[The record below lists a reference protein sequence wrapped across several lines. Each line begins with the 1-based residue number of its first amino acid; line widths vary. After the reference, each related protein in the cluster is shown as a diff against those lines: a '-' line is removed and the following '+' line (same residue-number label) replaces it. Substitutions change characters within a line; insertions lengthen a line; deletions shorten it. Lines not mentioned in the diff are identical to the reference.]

1 MVAIGNTK
9 GENTEKGHTG
19 KKKRGDPIFVPL
31 RCRTP
36 YSLLEGAL
44 KIDEL
49 AARLREWRIPAAG
62 LTDTNNICA
71 ALEYSEKM
79 VDAGI
84 QPIIGLTL
92 SVYLGDDDIQLNPR
106 TNLHG
111 GKEIA
116 GTIVLLAQN
125 EQGYTNLL
133 KLSSS
138 AFLDVDATDLPHV
151 NIMQLQG
158 LNEGLIALTGG
169 ADGFI
174 NRLICSGQNEQ
185 AGHWLKT
192 MSAWFERRLY
202 IELQRHGLPNE
213 KQAEPH
219 LINFAYDMALP
230 LVATNEPYFLDP
242 DMYKAHDALL
252 AISEGSYVLETDR
265 RHVSNQHYLKMPE
278 AMVKLFKDLPEAIE
292 NTIDIAK
299 RCAFRSPKRDPI
311 LPGFGD
317 GSESETDILA
327 RMAHEGLEMRLGQV
341 EPAEPRGDYFARLDF
356 ELGVIAKMGFPGYF
370 LIVADFIKW
379 AKEQGIPVG
388 PGRGSGAGSVVAWAL
403 TITDLDPLRYGLL
416 FERFLNPERI
426 SMPDFDI
433 DFCQERRGE
442 VIRYVQDKYG
452 EDQVAHIIT
461 FGTLQ
466 ARAVVR
472 DVGRVLQMPL
482 GQVDRLAKLV
492 PSNPA
497 NPVSLSE
504 AIKIEPALQ
513 RERDSEPA
521 VQELLTMALQLEGL
535 YRNASTHAAGV
546 VIGDRPLAELVPLYR
561 DARSEIPATQFTM
574 KWVEKAGLVKFDF
587 LGLKTLTV
595 IDRALKYLKQQGI
608 VLDLDT
614 TSVDD
619 PDAYKLLEQG
629 LSQGIFQLESSGMRD
644 TLRKMAPNSIEE
656 LTAIISLY
664 RPGPMRNIPEY
675 IERKFGRSPITYPHE
690 SLEEILKETY
700 GIIIYQEQVMQIA
713 QILSGYSLGE
723 ADVLRRAMGKK
734 DKEVM
739 ARQESRFVDGAAEN
753 GVKGALARQIFQLVN
768 EFAGYGF
775 NKSHAAAY
783 AMISFRTAYL
793 KAHHGVEF
801 LAASMSLDI
810 SNVDKLA
817 LFAREAKQMNLEIM
831 PPCVNRSHADFEVAD
846 GKILYALGAIKNVG
860 VEAMK
865 HLIQVREKGGPF
877 LDMFDFARRL
887 DARIVNKRAY
897 ENLAKSGAFD
907 CLEPNRARTFASAT
921 VLLSISARAAQER
934 NSAQVNLF
942 GDSEE
947 AMVEPELPIVEC
959 WGTVETLEQE
969 LAAAGYYLSGH
980 PLEEQAEALK
990 RRKFLQI
997 EDADAAYLHGQRAVR
1012 MAGVLHK
1019 RQERI
1024 SQRTK
1029 KRFAY
1034 LNLSDPSGEYEVFV
1048 GEETLVRHR
1057 DILKAGN
1064 LLELQVKLDMRDG
1077 ELSFTVNT
1085 VKLLGGASG
1094 DTAPKISGLD
1104 VYIRNGE
1111 TLEALKRCIAGL
1123 ESAPMKAKGKMNII
1137 VPIEDAREIALKLPG
1152 QYGLDDTFQAAL
1164 KAVPGVEKI
1173 NEF

>member
-1 MVAIGNTK
+1 MAAT
-9 GENTEKGHTG
+9 
-19 KKKRGDPIFVPL
+19 KKRGEPIFVPL

-36 YSLLEGAL
+36 YSLLEGAI

-49 AARLREWRIPAAG
+49 AGRLREWRIPAAG

-71 ALEYSEKM
+71 ALEYSEKL
-79 VDAGI
+79 VEAGI
-84 QPIIGLTL
+84 QPIIGCTL
-92 SVYLGDDDIQLNPR
+92 SVYLGGEDNQLNSH
-106 TNLHG
+106 TSLHG
-111 GKEIA
+111 GKELA

-133 KLSSS
+133 KLSSA
-138 AFLDVDATDLPHV
+138 AFLDVDATDLPHI
-151 NIMQLQG
+151 NITQLQE
-158 LNEGLIALTGG
+158 LNAGLILLTGG
-169 ADGFI
+169 GDGFI
-174 NRLICSGQNEQ
+174 NRLICAGQIEQ
-185 AGHWLKT
+185 AQDWVKT
-192 MSAWFERRLY
+192 LSGWFARRLY
-202 IELQRHGLPNE
+202 IELQRHDLANE

-219 LINFAYDMALP
+219 LIDFAYDMGLP

-242 DMYKAHDALL
+242 DMHKAHDALL

-265 RHVSNQHYLKMPE
+265 RHVSKQHYLKMPE
-278 AMVKLFKDLPEAIE
+278 VMAELFKDIPEAIE

-299 RCAFRSPKRDPI
+299 RCAFRSPKREPI

-327 RMAHEGLEMRLGQV
+327 RLALAGLEMRLDQV
-341 EPAEPRGDYFARLDF
+341 EPAAPREDYFKRLDF
-356 ELGVIAKMGFPGYF
+356 ELGIIAKMGFPGYF

-379 AKEQGIPVG
+379 AKDQGIPVG

-416 FERFLNPERI
+416 FERFLNPARI

-497 NPVSLSE
+497 NPVSLAE
-504 AIKIEPALQ
+504 AIKMEPALQ

-521 VQELLTMALQLEGL
+521 VQELLTIALQLEGL

-595 IDRALKYLKQQGI
+595 IYRALKFLKRQDI
-608 VLDLDT
+608 ELDLDT
-614 TSVDD
+614 TPVDD
-619 PDAYKLLEQG
+619 PASYKLLEQG

-644 TLRKMAPNSIEE
+644 TLRKMAPSSIEE
-656 LTAIISLY
+656 LTALISLY

-675 IERKFGRSPITYPHE
+675 IERKFGRSPITYPHA

-713 QILSGYSLGE
+713 QVLSGYSLGE

-734 DKEVM
+734 DKEEM
-739 ARQESRFVDGAAEN
+739 ARQESRFVDGAAQN
-753 GVKGALARQIFQLVN
+753 GVKGALAKQIFNLVN

-793 KAHHGVEF
+793 KAHHPVEF

-810 SNVDKLA
+810 SNVEKLA
-817 LFAREAKQMNLEIM
+817 LFAREAKQMDVEIAS
-831 PPCVNRSHADFEVAD
+831 PCVNRSFADFEVAD

-860 VEAMK
+860 VEAMR
-865 HLIQVREKGGPF
+865 HLVVVREQGGPF
-877 LDMFDFARRL
+877 LDVFDFARRV

-897 ENLAKSGAFD
+897 ENLAKVGAFD
-907 CLEPNRARTFASAT
+907 NLEPNRARTFASAA
-921 VLLSISARAAQER
+921 VLLAVGARAAQER

-947 AMVEPELPIVEC
+947 TMAEPELPSVEP
-959 WGTVETLEQE
+959 WGTVQILEQE

-980 PLEEQAEALK
+980 PLESQAEALK
-990 RRKFLQI
+990 RRKFLHIDQAD
-997 EDADAAYLHGQRAVR
+997 DAYARGQRAVR

-1019 RQERI
+1019 RQERV

-1048 GEETLVRHR
+1048 GEELLVRHR
-1057 DILKAGN
+1057 DILQAGT
-1064 LLELQVKLDMRDG
+1064 LLEFQIKLDMRDG
-1077 ELSFTVNT
+1077 ELRMTVNG
-1085 VKLLGGASG
+1085 VKPLTGGRA
-1094 DTAPKISGLD
+1094 DIAPKISGLD
-1104 VYIRNGE
+1104 IYIQSAD
-1111 TLEALKRCIAGL
+1111 TLEALKRCIDGL
-1123 ESAPMKAKGKMNII
+1123 ESAPMKAKGKMNVI

-1152 QYGLDDTFQAAL
+1152 QYGLDATFQAAL

-1173 NEF
+1173 SEF

>member
-1 MVAIGNTK
+1 MAVK
-9 GENTEKGHTG
+9 S
-19 KKKRGDPIFVPL
+19 KRGDPVFVPL

-79 VDAGI
+79 VGAGI
-84 QPIIGLTL
+84 QPIIGCTL
-92 SVYLGDDDIQLNPR
+92 SVYLGGEDNSLNP
-106 TNLHG
+106 HG
-111 GKEIA
+111 GKELA

-133 KLSSS
+133 KLSST
-138 AFLDVDATDLPHV
+138 AFLDIEPTDLPHV
-151 NIMQLQG
+151 RIDKLQE
-158 LNEGLIALTGG
+158 LSSGLIMLTGG
-169 ADGFI
+169 GDGFV
-174 NRLICSGQNEQ
+174 NRLICAGQVEQ
-185 AGHWLKT
+185 AKDWLEKL
-192 MSAWFERRLY
+192 SGWFAGRLY
-202 IELQRHGLPNE
+202 VELQRHGLENE

-219 LINFAYDMALP
+219 LIDFAYDMGLP

-242 DMYKAHDALL
+242 EMHKAHDALL
-252 AISEGSYVLETDR
+252 AISEGSYVLEPDR
-265 RHVSNQHYLKMPE
+265 RHVSKQHYLKMPE
-278 AMVKLFKDLPEAIE
+278 VMAELFKDIPEAIE
-292 NTIDIAK
+292 NTVDIAK
-299 RCAFRSPKRDPI
+299 RCAFRSPMRDPI

-317 GSESETDILA
+317 GTQTETDILA
-327 RMAHEGLEMRLGQV
+327 VMAREGLEMRLKQV
-341 EPAEPRGDYFARLDF
+341 EPAEPRDVYFDRMDF
-356 ELGVIAKMGFPGYF
+356 ELSVIKKMGFPGYF

-403 TITDLDPLRYGLL
+403 TITDLDPLRYGLI

-433 DFCQERRGE
+433 DFCQERRSE
-442 VIRYVQDKYG
+442 VIRYVQEKYG
-452 EDQVAHIIT
+452 KEQVAHIIT

-497 NPVSLSE
+497 NPVSLAE

-608 VLDLDT
+608 DLDLDT
-614 TSVDD
+614 TPVDD
-619 PDAYKLLEQG
+619 PASYKLLEQG

-675 IERKFGRSPITYPHE
+675 IERKFGRSPITYPHA

-713 QILSGYSLGE
+713 QVLSGYSLGE

-734 DKEVM
+734 DKEEM

-753 GVKGALARQIFQLVN
+753 GVKNALAKQIFNLVN

-793 KAHHGVEF
+793 KAHHPVEF

-810 SNVDKLA
+810 SNVEKLA
-817 LFAREAKQMNLEIM
+817 LFARETKQMDVEVA
-831 PPCVNRSHADFEVAD
+831 PPCVNRSFADFEVVANFEGKG

-860 VEAMK
+860 VEAMR
-865 HLIQVREKGGPF
+865 HLVMVREEGGPF
-877 LDMFDFARRL
+877 LDVFDFARRV

-897 ENLAKSGAFD
+897 ENLAKAGAFD
-907 CLEPNRARTFASAT
+907 NLEPNRARTFASAA
-921 VLLSISARAAQER
+921 VLLSIGARAAGER

-942 GDSEE
+942 GDAEDTM
-947 AMVEPELPIVEC
+947 AEPELPIVEP
-959 WGTVETLEQE
+959 WGSVEILEQE
-969 LAAAGYYLSGH
+969 LSAAGYYLSGH

-990 RRKFLQI
+990 RRKFVQI
-997 EDADAAYLHGQRAVR
+997 DEADDAFGRGQRAVR

-1019 RQERI
+1019 RQERV

-1048 GEETLVRHR
+1048 GEEILVRHR
-1057 DILKAGN
+1057 DILQAGN
-1064 LLELQVKLDMRDG
+1064 LLELQIKLDMRDG
-1077 ELSFTVNT
+1077 ELSMTVNS
-1085 VKLLGGASG
+1085 VKPLSGGG
-1094 DTAPKISGLD
+1094 TAAVPQIRGLD
-1104 VYIRNGE
+1104 IYIRNAE

-1123 ESAPMKAKGKMNII
+1123 ESAPMKAKGKMNVI
-1137 VPIEDAREIALKLPG
+1137 VPI
-1152 QYGLDDTFQAAL
+1152 
-1164 KAVPGVEKI
+1164 
-1173 NEF
+1173 

>member
-1 MVAIGNTK
+1 MAVS
-9 GENTEKGHTG
+9 
-19 KKKRGDPIFVPL
+19 KRGDPVFVPL

-36 YSLLEGAL
+36 YSLLEGAI
-44 KIDEL
+44 KIGDL
-49 AARLREWRIPAAG
+49 ANRLREWRIPAAG
-62 LTDTNNICA
+62 LTDTNNMCA

-79 VDAGI
+79 VGAGI
-84 QPIIGLTL
+84 QPIIGCTL
-92 SVYLGDDDIQLNPR
+92 NVDLGDVENQLSPAHNM
-106 TNLHG
+106 HG
-111 GKEIA
+111 GKELA
-116 GTIVLLAQN
+116 GNIVLLAQN

-138 AFLDVDATDLPHV
+138 AFLDVEATDLPH
-151 NIMQLQG
+151 IKIEKLKA
-158 LNEGLIALTGG
+158 LNEGLIVLTGG
-169 ADGFI
+169 GDGFI
-174 NRLICSGQNEQ
+174 NRLICAGQNEQ
-185 AGHWLKT
+185 AGDWLKT
-192 MSAWFERRLY
+192 LSGWFDGRLY
-202 IELQRHGLPNE
+202 VELQRHDLPNE
-213 KQAEPH
+213 IQAEPH
-219 LINFAYDMALP
+219 LIDFAYTMGLP

-265 RHVSNQHYLKMPE
+265 RHVSREHYLKMPE
-278 AMVKLFKDLPEAIE
+278 IMVELFKDIPEAVE

-299 RCAFRSPKRDPI
+299 RCAFRSPKREPI
-311 LPGFGD
+311 LPGFNHAKT
-317 GSESETDILA
+317 SEIDILA
-327 RMAHEGLEMRLGQV
+327 AMAKEGLEKRLEKV
-341 EPAEPRGDYFARLDF
+341 TPAEPREVYFDRLAF
-356 ELGVIAKMGFPGYF
+356 EIDVINKMGFPGYF

-379 AKEQGIPVG
+379 AKEKTIPVG

-416 FERFLNPERI
+416 FERFLNPERV

-442 VIRYVQDKYG
+442 VIRYVQEKYG
-452 EDQVAHIIT
+452 EEQVAHIIT

-492 PSNPA
+492 PANPA
-497 NPVSLSE
+497 NPVSLNE
-504 AIKIEPALQ
+504 AIKIEPALK

-521 VQELLTMALQLEGL
+521 VHELLTIALQLEGL

-561 DARSEIPATQFTM
+561 DPRSEIPATQFTM

-595 IDRALKYLKQQGI
+595 IDRTLKHLKKQGI
-608 VLDLDT
+608 DLDLDAAPVNDEK
-614 TSVDD
+614 S
-619 PDAYKLLEQG
+619 YKLLEQG

-664 RPGPMRNIPEY
+664 RPGPMRNISDY
-675 IERKFGRSPITYPHE
+675 IDRKFGRSPITYPHD
-690 SLEEILKETY
+690 SLKEILEETY

-713 QILSGYSLGE
+713 QVLSGYSLGE

-734 DKEVM
+734 DKEEM
-739 ARQESRFVDGAAEN
+739 ARQESRFVDGAGRN
-753 GVKGALARQIFQLVN
+753 GIKSALARQIFNLVN

-793 KAHHGVEF
+793 KAHHPVEF

-810 SNVDKLA
+810 SNVDKLS
-817 LFAREAKQMNLEIM
+817 LFAKEAGRMGVEIV
-831 PPCVNRSHADFEVAD
+831 PPCVNTSFADYEVSD
-846 GKILYALGAIKNVG
+846 GKVLYALGAIKNVG
-860 VEAMK
+860 LEAMR
-865 HLIQVREKGGPF
+865 HLIAVRENGGPF
-877 LDMFDFARRL
+877 LDIFDFARRV

-897 ENLAKSGAFD
+897 ENLTKAGAFD
-907 CLEPNRARTFASAT
+907 RLEPNRARTFASAS
-921 VLLSISARAAQER
+921 VLLSIGARTAQER
-934 NSAQVNLF
+934 NSTQVNLF
-942 GDSEE
+942 GDAEE
-947 AMVEPELPIVEC
+947 TMAEPELPIAEPWGVVEQ
-959 WGTVETLEQE
+959 LEQE
-969 LAAAGYYLSGH
+969 LAAVGFYLSGH
-980 PLEEQAEALK
+980 PLESQAETLK
-990 RRKFLQI
+990 RRKVVLLV
-997 EDADAAYLHGQRAVR
+997 DAQDALARGQFVVR

-1048 GEETLVRHR
+1048 GEDLLVASR
-1057 DILKAGN
+1057 DILQAGT
-1064 LLELQVKLDMRDG
+1064 LLEMMVKLDMRDG
-1077 ELSFTVNT
+1077 ELNMTVNS
-1085 VKLLGGASG
+1085 VQLLSSG
-1094 DTAPKISGLD
+1094 SANTRPTIIRGLD
-1104 VYIRNGE
+1104 VYIRSAE

-1123 ESAPMKAKGKMNII
+1123 ESAPIKAKGEMNVI

-1164 KAVPGVEKI
+1164 RAVQGVEKI

>member
-1 MVAIGNTK
+1 MVAK
-9 GENTEKGHTG
+9 S
-19 KKKRGDPIFVPL
+19 KRGDPIFVPL

-49 AARLREWRIPAAG
+49 AGRLREWRIPAAG

-84 QPIIGLTL
+84 QPIIGCTL
-92 SVYLGDDDIQLNPR
+92 SVYLGGDDNQLSPH
-106 TNLHG
+106 TNMHG
-111 GKEIA
+111 GKELA

-138 AFLDVDATDLPHV
+138 AFLDVDATDLPHI
-151 NIMQLQG
+151 NIARLQE
-158 LNEGLIALTGG
+158 LNEGLIVLTGG
-169 ADGFI
+169 SDGFI
-174 NRLICSGQNEQ
+174 NRLICEGQMEQ
-185 AGHWLKT
+185 AEGWLKKL
-192 MSAWFERRLY
+192 SNWFAGRLY
-202 IELQRHGLPNE
+202 IELQRHDLPKE

-219 LINFAYDMALP
+219 LIKFAYDMGLP

-242 DMYKAHDALL
+242 DMHKAHDALL
-252 AISEGSYVLETDR
+252 AISEASYVLEPDR
-265 RHVSNQHYLKMPE
+265 RHVSKQHYLKMPE
-278 AMVKLFKDLPEAIE
+278 VMVELFNDIPEAIE

-327 RMAHEGLEMRLGQV
+327 RLAHAGLEKRLGQV
-341 EPAEPRGDYFARLDF
+341 EPAEPREDYFSRLDF

-370 LIVADFIKW
+370 LIVADFINW

-403 TITDLDPLRYGLL
+403 AITDLDPLRYGLI

-452 EDQVAHIIT
+452 EEQVAHIIT

-482 GQVDRLAKLV
+482 GQVDRLAKLI

-497 NPVSLSE
+497 NPVSLAE

-513 RERDSEPA
+513 REQKSEPA
-521 VQELLTMALQLEGL
+521 VAELLTIALQLEGL

-595 IDRALKYLKQQGI
+595 IDRALKYLKKQGI
-608 VLDLDT
+608 ELDLDT
-614 TSVDD
+614 TPVDD
-619 PDAYKLLEQG
+619 PAAYKLLEQG

-644 TLRKMAPNSIEE
+644 TLRKMAPSSIEE
-656 LTAIISLY
+656 LTALISLY

-675 IERKFGRSPITYPHE
+675 IERKFGRSKITYPHD

-713 QILSGYSLGE
+713 QVLSGYSLGE

-734 DKEVM
+734 DKEEM

-753 GVKGALARQIFQLVN
+753 GVKGALARQIFELVN

-793 KAHHGVEF
+793 KAHHPVEF

-810 SNVDKLA
+810 SNVEKLA
-817 LFAREAKQMNLEIM
+817 LFAREAKQIDVEIA
-831 PPCVNRSHADFEVAD
+831 PPCVNRSFADFEVAANSEGEG

-860 VEAMK
+860 VEAMR
-865 HLIQVREKGGPF
+865 HLIQVREEGGAF
-877 LDMFDFARRL
+877 LDVFDFARRV

-897 ENLAKSGAFD
+897 ENLAKTGAFD
-907 CLEPNRARTFASAT
+907 SLEPNRARTFASAA
-921 VLLSISARAAQER
+921 VLLAVSARAAQER

-942 GDSEE
+942 GDAEDTM
-947 AMVEPELPIVEC
+947 AEPELPIVEP
-959 WGTVETLEQE
+959 WGTVETLERE
-969 LAAAGYYLSGH
+969 LSAAGYYLSGH

-997 EDADAAYLHGQRAVR
+997 AEADGAYALGQRAVR

-1019 RQERI
+1019 RQERV

-1034 LNLSDPSGEYEVFV
+1034 LNMSDPSGEYEVFV
-1048 GEETLVRHR
+1048 GEDLLVRHR
-1057 DILKAGN
+1057 EILQAGN
-1064 LLELQVKLDMRDG
+1064 LLELQIKLDMRDG
-1077 ELSFTVNT
+1077 ELSMTVNS
-1085 VKLLGGASG
+1085 VKPLSGGSPDG
-1094 DTAPKISGLD
+1094 APKIRGLD
-1104 VYIRNGE
+1104 IYIRNAD

-1123 ESAPMKAKGKMNII
+1123 EGAPMKAKGTMNVI

-1164 KAVPGVEKI
+1164 KAVDGVEKI
-1173 NEF
+1173 NAF

>member
-1 MVAIGNTK
+1 M
-9 GENTEKGHTG
+9 
-19 KKKRGDPIFVPL
+19 PL

-36 YSLLEGAL
+36 YSLLEGAI
-44 KIDEL
+44 KIDDL
-49 AARLREWRIPAAG
+49 AARLRELRIPAAG

-79 VDAGI
+79 VGAGI
-84 QPIIGLTL
+84 QPIIGCTL
-92 SVYLGDDDIQLNPR
+92 SVYLGGEDNQLNPHA
-106 TNLHG
+106 NAHG
-111 GKEIA
+111 GKELA

-125 EQGYTNLL
+125 EQGYINLL
-133 KLSSS
+133 KLSS
-138 AFLDVDATDLPHV
+138 AGFLDVDATDLPHIV
-151 NIMQLQG
+151 ISQLES

-169 ADGFI
+169 GDGFI
-174 NRLICSGQNEQ
+174 NKLICAGQTEQ
-185 AGHWLKT
+185 AQTWLKT
-192 MSAWFERRLY
+192 LSTWFAGRLY
-202 IELQRHGLPNE
+202 VELQRHDLTHE
-213 KQAEPH
+213 KQAEPQ
-219 LINFAYDMALP
+219 LIDFAYDMGLP

-242 DMYKAHDALL
+242 DMHKAHDALL
-252 AISEGSYVLETDR
+252 AISEGSYILEPDR
-265 RHVSNQHYLKMPE
+265 RHVSKQHYLKMPE
-278 AMVKLFKDLPEAIE
+278 AMVELFKDIPEAIE
-292 NTIDIAK
+292 NTVDIAK
-299 RCAFRSPKRDPI
+299 RCSYRSPKRDPI

-317 GSESETDILA
+317 ENTSEADILA
-327 RMAHEGLEMRLGQV
+327 QQARAGLELRLEQN
-341 EPAEPRGDYFARLDF
+341 EPAMERSEYFDRLDF
-356 ELGVIAKMGFPGYF
+356 ELKVINQMGFPGYF
-370 LIVADFIKW
+370 LIVSDFIKW
-379 AKEQGIPVG
+379 AKDQEIPVG

-452 EDQVAHIIT
+452 KDQVAHIIT

-466 ARAVVR
+466 ARVVVR

-497 NPVSLSE
+497 NPVNLSE

-521 VQELLTMALQLEGL
+521 VQELLTIALQLEGL

-546 VIGDRPLAELVPLYR
+546 VIGDRPLAELVPLYK
-561 DARSEIPATQFTM
+561 DARSDIPATQFTM
-574 KWVEKAGLVKFDF
+574 KWAEKAGLVKFDF

-608 VLDLDT
+608 ELDLDT
-614 TSVDD
+614 TSVND
-619 PDAYKLLEQG
+619 PPSYKLLEQG

-664 RPGPMRNIPEY
+664 RPGPMKNIPEY
-675 IERKFGRSPITYPHE
+675 IERKFGRSKITYPHP
-690 SLEEILKETY
+690 SLEGILEETY

-713 QILSGYSLGE
+713 QVLSGYSLGD

-734 DKEVM
+734 DKEEM
-739 ARQESRFVDGAAEN
+739 ARQESVF
-753 GVKGALARQIFQLVN
+753 VKGAAKNNVDGRLARDIFELVN

-793 KAHHGVEF
+793 KAHHPVEF
-801 LAASMSLDI
+801 LAASMSLEI
-810 SNVDKLA
+810 SNVDKLS
-817 LFAREAKQMNLEIM
+817 LFAKEAGRMDVEIA
-831 PPCVNRSHADFEVAD
+831 PPCVNRSFADFEVKD

-860 VEAMK
+860 VEAMR
-865 HLIQVREKGGPF
+865 HLVVVREEGGPF
-877 LDMFDFARRL
+877 LDMFDFARRV

-897 ENLAKSGAFD
+897 ENLAKTGAFD
-907 CLEPNRARTFASAT
+907 CLEPNRARTFASAS
-921 VLLSISARAAQER
+921 VLLSIGARAAEER

-942 GDSEE
+942 GDTEE
-947 AMVEPELPIVEC
+947 SMAEPELPIIEP
-959 WGTVETLEQE
+959 WGTVAALEQE
-969 LAAAGYYLSGH
+969 LSAAGYYLSGH
-980 PLEEQAEALK
+980 PLESQADNLK
-990 RRKFLQI
+990 RRKVVYL
-997 EDADAAYLHGQRAVR
+997 EDAEAALGRGQYVVR

-1034 LNLSDPSGEYEVFV
+1034 LNLSDPSGEYEVFM
-1048 GEETLVRHR
+1048 GEELLVKSRE
-1057 DILKAGN
+1057 LLVAGT
-1064 LLELQVKLDMRDG
+1064 LLELLVKLDLRDG
-1077 ELSFTVNT
+1077 ELSMTVNS
-1085 VKLLGGASG
+1085 VQPLGGSMG
-1094 DTAPKISGLD
+1094 ETAAPLVKGLD
-1104 VYIRNGE
+1104 IYIRNAE

-1123 ESAPMKAKGKMNII
+1123 ESASMKAKGKMNII
-1137 VPIEDAREIALKLPG
+1137 VPIENAQEIALKLPG
-1152 QYGLDDTFQAAL
+1152 RYGLDDTFQAAL
-1164 KAVPGVEKI
+1164 KAVDGVEKI
-1173 NEF
+1173 DEF

>member
-1 MVAIGNTK
+1 MAAK
-9 GENTEKGHTG
+9 S
-19 KKKRGDPIFVPL
+19 KRGDPIFVPL

-79 VDAGI
+79 VGVGI
-84 QPIIGLTL
+84 QPIIGCTL
-92 SVYLGDDDIQLNPR
+92 SVYLGGDENSLNQ
-106 TNLHG
+106 HG
-111 GKEIA
+111 GKELA

-138 AFLDVDATDLPHV
+138 AFLDVEATDLPHV
-151 NIMQLQG
+151 NVTKLQE
-158 LNEGLIALTGG
+158 LSDGLIMLTGG
-169 ADGFI
+169 SDGFI
-174 NRLICSGQNEQ
+174 NRLICAGQMKQ
-185 AGHWLKT
+185 AKNWLQT
-192 MSAWFERRLY
+192 LSNSFEGRLY
-202 IELQRHGLPNE
+202 IELQRHDLASE
-213 KQAEPH
+213 QQAEPH
-219 LINFAYDMALP
+219 LLDFAYDMELP

-242 DMYKAHDALL
+242 EMHKAHDALL
-252 AISEGSYVLETDR
+252 AIAEGSYVLEPDR
-265 RHVSNQHYLKMPE
+265 RHVSNQHYVKMPE
-278 AMVKLFKDLPEAIE
+278 AMVELFKDIPEAIE
-292 NTIDIAK
+292 NTIEIAK
-299 RCAFRSPKRDPI
+299 RCAFRSPMREPI

-317 GSESETDILA
+317 GSETETDILA
-327 RMAHEGLEMRLGQV
+327 RMAREGLEMRLKQV
-341 EPAEPRGDYFARLDF
+341 EPAKPRKEYFDRLDF
-356 ELGVIAKMGFPGYF
+356 ELDVIAKMGFPGYF

-379 AKEQGIPVG
+379 SKEQGIPVG

-442 VIRYVQDKYG
+442 VIRYVQERYG

-482 GQVDRLAKLV
+482 GQVDKLAKLV

-497 NPVSLSE
+497 NPVSLAE

-513 RERDSEPA
+513 KERDSEPA

-595 IDRALKYLKQQGI
+595 IDRALKYLKQQDI

-614 TSVDD
+614 TPVDD
-619 PDAYKLLEQG
+619 PAAYKLLEQG
-629 LSQGIFQLESSGMRD
+629 LSQGIFQLESTGMRD

-675 IERKFGRSPITYPHE
+675 IERKFGRSPISYPHD
-690 SLEEILKETY
+690 SLEDILKETY

-713 QILSGYSLGE
+713 QVLSGYSLGE

-753 GVKGALARQIFQLVN
+753 GVKGALARQIFALVN

-783 AMISFRTAYL
+783 AMISYRTAYL
-793 KAHHGVEF
+793 KAHHSVES

-810 SNVDKLA
+810 SNVDKLS
-817 LFAREAKQMNLEIM
+817 LFAREAKQMGVKIM
-831 PPCVNRSHADFEVAD
+831 PPCVNRSFADFEVAN
-846 GKILYALGAIKNVG
+846 GKVLYALGAIKNVG
-860 VEAMK
+860 VEAMR
-865 HLIQVREKGGPF
+865 HLVNIREEGGPF
-877 LDMFDFARRL
+877 LDVFDFARRV

-897 ENLAKSGAFD
+897 ENLAKVGAFD
-907 CLEPNRARTFASAT
+907 CLEPNRARTFKSAA
-921 VLLSISARAAQER
+921 VLLSIGARAAQER

-942 GDSEE
+942 GDAEE
-947 AMVEPELPIVEC
+947 TMAEPDLPIVEA
-959 WGTVETLEQE
+959 WDNVAALEQE

-990 RRKFLQI
+990 QRKFLQI
-997 EDADAAYLHGQRAVR
+997 MDADEAFLHGQRAVR

-1019 RQERI
+1019 RQERT
-1024 SQRTK
+1024 SQRTN

-1034 LNLSDPSGEYEVFV
+1034 INLSDPSGEYEVFV
-1048 GEETLVRHR
+1048 GEDLLVRHR
-1057 DILKAGN
+1057 DILQTGN
-1064 LLELQVKLDMRDG
+1064 LLELQIKLDMRDG
-1077 ELSFTVNT
+1077 EISLTLNS
-1085 VKLLGGASG
+1085 VKPLDGTNF
-1094 DTAPKISGLD
+1094 DKIPKIRGLE
-1104 VYIRNGE
+1104 VYIKNTE
-1111 TLEALKRCIAGL
+1111 TLEGLKRCIAGL
-1123 ESAPMKAKGKMNII
+1123 EQAPMKAKGKMNII
-1137 VPIEDAREIALKLPG
+1137 VPIEDAQEIFLKLPG

>member
-1 MVAIGNTK
+1 MPANGN
-9 GENTEKGHTG
+9 G
-19 KKKRGDPIFVPL
+19 KSKRGDPIFVPL

-49 AARLREWRIPAAG
+49 AGRLREWRIPAAG

-79 VDAGI
+79 VGAGI

-92 SVYLGDDDIQLNPR
+92 SVYLGGDDKQLNP
-106 TNLHG
+106 HG
-111 GKEIA
+111 GKELA
-116 GTIVLLAQN
+116 GTVVLLAQN

-133 KLSSS
+133 KLSST
-138 AFLDVDATDLPHV
+138 AFLDVEATDLPHV
-151 NIMQLQG
+151 NINKLQE
-158 LNEGLIALTGG
+158 LSAGLIMLTGG
-169 ADGFI
+169 GDGFI
-174 NRLICSGQNEQ
+174 NRLICAGQIEQ
-185 AGHWLKT
+185 AGDWLRT
-192 MSAWFERRLY
+192 LSGWFDGRLY
-202 IELQRHGLPNE
+202 VELQRHDLPNE

-219 LINFAYDMALP
+219 LIEFAYVIGLP

-242 DMYKAHDALL
+242 DMHKAHDALL
-252 AISEGSYVLETDR
+252 AISEGSYVLEPDR
-265 RHVSNQHYLKMPE
+265 RHVSSQHFLKMPE
-278 AMVKLFKDLPEAIE
+278 AMVELFKDIPEAIE
-292 NTIDIAK
+292 NTVDIAK

-317 GSESETDILA
+317 GSVTETDILA
-327 RMAHEGLEMRLGQV
+327 KMAHDGLEMRLKQV
-341 EPAEPRGDYFARLDF
+341 EPAEPREGYFDRLDF
-356 ELGVIAKMGFPGYF
+356 ELGVIKKMGFPGYF

-442 VIRYVQDKYG
+442 VIRYVQEHYG

-497 NPVSLSE
+497 NPVSLAE

-595 IDRALKYLKQQGI
+595 IDRALKYLKQQDI
-608 VLDLDT
+608 DLDLDT
-614 TSVDD
+614 TPVDD
-619 PDAYKLLEQG
+619 PDSYKLLEQG

-664 RPGPMRNIPEY
+664 RPGPMRNIPDY
-675 IERKFGRSPITYPHE
+675 IERKFGRSPITYPHD
-690 SLEEILKETY
+690 SLKEILEETY

-713 QILSGYSLGE
+713 QVLSGYSLGE

-734 DKEVM
+734 DKEEM
-739 ARQESRFVDGAAEN
+739 ARQESRFVDGAADN
-753 GVKGALARQIFQLVN
+753 GVKSALAKQIFNLVN

-793 KAHHGVEF
+793 KAHHPVEF

-810 SNVDKLA
+810 SNVEKLA
-817 LFAREAKQMNLEIM
+817 LFAREAKQMDVEIAA
-831 PPCVNRSHADFEVAD
+831 PCVNRSFADFEVAD

-860 VEAMK
+860 VEAMR
-865 HLIQVREKGGPF
+865 HLVMVREEGGPF
-877 LDMFDFARRL
+877 LDVFDFARRV

-897 ENLAKSGAFD
+897 ENLAKAGAFD
-907 CLEPNRARTFASAT
+907 ALEPNRARTFASAA
-921 VLLSISARAAQER
+921 VLLSIGARAAQER

-947 AMVEPELPIVEC
+947 TMAEPELPIVEP
-959 WGTVETLEQE
+959 WGTVEMLEQE

-980 PLEEQAEALK
+980 PLEDQTESLK
-990 RRKFLQI
+990 RRKFLRI
-997 EDADAAYLHGQRAVR
+997 DEADGAFLRGQRAVR

-1019 RQERI
+1019 RQERV

-1034 LNLSDPSGEYEVFV
+1034 LNLSDPTGEYEVFV
-1048 GEETLVRHR
+1048 GEEILVRHR
-1057 DILKAGN
+1057 DILQAGT

-1077 ELSFTVNT
+1077 ELSMTVNS
-1085 VKLLGGASG
+1085 VKPLSGGGTDA
-1094 DTAPKISGLD
+1094 APIIRGLD
-1104 VYIRNGE
+1104 IYIRNAE

-1123 ESAPMKAKGKMNII
+1123 ESAPMKAKGKMNVI
-1137 VPIEDAREIALKLPG
+1137 VPIEDAREVALKLPG
-1152 QYGLDDTFQAAL
+1152 RYGVDDTFQAAL

-1173 NEF
+1173 SEF